1 MMTSDNG
8 AVKLSDV
15 LAESFRPAHAALMD
29 GTVNQLVLKGGRGSG
44 KSSYASVEVVYQLL
58 KHPEIHAVVLRK
70 VQNTLRTTVYA
81 QYKWAIDIL
90 GLNPYFKCTTNP
102 MEITFMPTGQKI
114 LFFGAD
120 DPGKIKSIKVPFGYI
135 GLLHFEE
142 LDQFAG
148 EEEIRNIEQS
158 TLRGGKIAIEIKSFN
173 PPQTAM
179 NWANKYCL
187 QDKPGQLILH
197 TDYRSV
203 PEEWLGQ
210 RFLADAE
217 YLRDT
222 NYRAYEHEYLGV
234 ANGTGGAVF
243 GNVKGLDMSK
253 NITPDGAE
261 LVINGR
267 PVALKDTFDRVLN
280 GLDWGY
286 YPDPFNFVR
295 VNYDAARRDL
305 YIFDEVRLYK
315 AGNMESA
322 EALRDHGITDT
333 DPITCDSAEPKSIGD
348 YRSYGFRASAAEKG
362 PGSVEY
368 SMKWLASLNHIYI
381 DPKAC
386 PAAWE
391 EFTSYEYERNRD
403 GEFVSGYPDANN
415 HAIDAVRYATEK
427 IWKRRGQ

>member
-1 MMTSDNG
+1 MISDS
-8 AVKLSDV
+8 AVKLSDI
-15 LAESFRPAHAALMD
+15 LSPAFRPAHAALMS
-29 GTVNQLVLKGGRGSG
+29 GEASQLVLKGGRGSG
-44 KSSYASVEVVYQLL
+44 KSSYASVEVAYQLL

-81 QYKWAIDIL
+81 QYKWAIDAL
-90 GLNPYFKCTTNP
+90 NLNPYFKCTLAP

-142 LDQFAG
+142 LDQFNG

-179 NWANKYCL
+179 NWANKYCQL
-187 QDKPGQLILH
+187 DKPGQMILH
-197 TDYRSV
+197 TDYRSM

-222 NYRAYEHEYLGV
+222 NYKAYEHEYLGI

-243 GNVKGLDMSK
+243 DNVKALDMSK
-253 NITPDGAE
+253 NISPDGGE
-261 LVINGR
+261 IVINGK
-267 PVALKDTFDRVLN
+267 PVPVKNTFDHILN

-305 YIFDEVRLYK
+305 YIWDEVRLYK
-315 AGNMESA
+315 AGNLESSKV
-322 EALRDHGITDT
+322 LRDHGITDL

-348 YRSYGFRASAAEKG
+348 YRSYGFRATGAEKG

-386 PAAWE
+386 PSAWE

-403 GEFVSGYPDANN
+403 GEVVSGYPDANN
-415 HAIDAVRYATEK
+415 HSIDAVRYATEK
-427 IWKRRGQ
+427 IWRRRGQ